1 MAMKRLVEFFP
12 DRLTQARRARGWTM
26 VELAERVKVSRQ
38 AIASFEKGTSSP
50 SPETL
55 RALALE
61 LGVETIFLT
70 TPLRERE
77 FEQAQESAV
86 TFRTLVSSTK
96 RAREEA
102 GVYLKW
108 LAGIGEFIETFIEI
122 PAPAIPDYAVDDFAS
137 LTKDRIEQL
146 ANQTRKSFGLGD
158 GPISDLTLLMENKG
172 VYVGYVNLESGMD
185 GISAWIG
192 GRPTVLINAK
202 AYAARTRFDLAHEL
216 AHLILHRTMTNE
228 ELEAKGMLSVVEY
241 QAQYFASC
249 FLMPES
255 TIASEIYGLDEQSL
269 IAAKERW
276 GVAMQAIV
284 MRLSDIGLIN
294 DHQKV
299 RWFQRLSAKGQR
311 KKEPLDGVTPP
322 ERGRLFKKAVEFISN
337 NQNISSPELFDKAR
351 YPNWFLEAVTGLENL
366 VTTPSNVVPFRLKAI
381 A

>member
-1 MAMKRLVEFFP
+1 
-12 DRLTQARRARGWTM
+12 M